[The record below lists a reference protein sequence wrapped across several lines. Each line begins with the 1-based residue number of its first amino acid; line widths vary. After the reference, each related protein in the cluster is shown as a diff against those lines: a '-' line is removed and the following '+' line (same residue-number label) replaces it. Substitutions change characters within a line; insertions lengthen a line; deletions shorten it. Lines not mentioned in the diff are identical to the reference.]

1 MAVFA
6 QKLLVQ
12 WFSRRSNAG
21 VASTV
26 AASPEEASV
35 TSTEETL
42 TPAQKAARTRAANK
56 ARKEAEL
63 AAATAEQ

>member
-1 MAVFA
+1 
-6 QKLLVQ
+6 LED
-12 WFSRRSNAG
+12 
-21 VASTV
+21 
-26 AASPEEASV
+26 PEEASV

-42 TPAQKAARTRAANK
+42 TPAQEAARTRAANK

>member
-1 MAVFA
+1 M
-6 QKLLVQ
+6 LE
-12 WFSRRSNAG
+12 

-26 AASPEEASV
+26 AASPEEVSV
-35 TSTEETL
+35 TSLQETL

-63 AAATAEQ
+63 AAAAAAEQ

>member
-1 MAVFA
+1 ML
-6 QKLLVQ
+6 K
-12 WFSRRSNAG
+12 

-26 AASPEEASV
+26 DA
-35 TSTEETL
+35 STEEVSITAEESL

-63 AAATAEQ
+63 AAAAE

>member
-1 MAVFA
+1 M
-6 QKLLVQ
+6 L
-12 WFSRRSNAG
+12 G

-26 AASPEEASV
+26 AASSEEVSI

-56 ARKEAEL
+56 ARREAEL
-63 AAATAEQ
+63 AAATAAE

>member
-1 MAVFA
+1 M
-6 QKLLVQ
+6 L
-12 WFSRRSNAG
+12 G

-26 AASPEEASV
+26 AASPEEVSV
-35 TSTEETL
+35 TSAEETL

-63 AAATAEQ
+63 AAAAGQ

>member
-1 MAVFA
+1 M
-6 QKLLVQ
+6 L
-12 WFSRRSNAG
+12 G

-26 AASPEEASV
+26 AASSEEVSV
-35 TSTEETL
+35 TSTGEETL

-63 AAATAEQ
+63 AAAAAAEQ

>member
-1 MAVFA
+1 M
-6 QKLLVQ
+6 L
-12 WFSRRSNAG
+12 R

>member
-1 MAVFA
+1 MQEVT
-6 QKLLVQ
+6 
-12 WFSRRSNAG
+12 
-21 VASTV
+21 STV
-26 AASPEEASV
+26 AAS
-35 TSTEETL
+35 TEEVSITAEESL

>member
-1 MAVFA
+1 MT
-6 QKLLVQ
+6 
-12 WFSRRSNAG
+12 
-21 VASTV
+21 STV
-26 AASPEEASV
+26 AASSEEVSV

-63 AAATAEQ
+63 ASAGEGE

>member
-1 MAVFA
+1 M
-6 QKLLVQ
+6 L
-12 WFSRRSNAG
+12 G

-26 AASPEEASV
+26 AASSEEVSIA
-35 TSTEETL
+35 STEETL

-63 AAATAEQ
+63 AAAAAAAEQ

>member
-1 MAVFA
+1 
-6 QKLLVQ
+6 LED
-12 WFSRRSNAG
+12 
-21 VASTV
+21 
-26 AASPEEASV
+26 PEEASV

-42 TPAQKAARTRAANK
+42 TPAQEAARTRGGNK

>member
-1 MAVFA
+1 ML
-6 QKLLVQ
+6 K
-12 WFSRRSNAG
+12 

-26 AASPEEASV
+26 AAS
-35 TSTEETL
+35 TEEVSITAEESL

-63 AAATAEQ
+63 AAATDAE